1 MTEDQYRGLFQDL
14 GILADERMGYV
25 LCFRGQSMRLYFNEL
40 KRSIGVHFIAYL
52 DDEHLYPTH
61 LWVRIDPNCVKR
73 KDRPECGMIPIV
85 PRPGFERGAFEELL
99 DS

>member
-1 MTEDQYRGLFQDL
+1 MLVFDTVY
-14 GILADERMGYV
+14 
-25 LCFRGQSMRLYFNEL
+25 MRLYFNEL

-52 DDEHLYPTH
+52 DDEHLYPTQ
-61 LWVRIDPNCVKR
+61 LWVRIDSNCVKR

-85 PRPGFERGAFEELL
+85 SRPGFERRAFEELL

>member
-1 MTEDQYRGLFQDL
+1 MTEDQYRALFQDL

-25 LCFRGQSMRLYFNEL
+25 LCIRNQSMRLYFTEL
-40 KRSIGVHFIAYL
+40 KRSIGVHFIAHL

-61 LWVRIDPNCVKR
+61 LWDRIDPECVKR

-85 PRPGFERGAFEELL
+85 PRPRSEQRAFEELL